1 MNCDKTKEKFAD
13 YLTGDLDTESQEE
26 IQSHI
31 AACPS
36 CREEIES
43 LSAVWAKLGVLPLE
57 QPSGNLRGR
66 FYSMLEDY
74 KNKVEAAESAP
85 QSRPSK
91 IWNDIRRA
99 FSFRKP
105 AFVAAFS
112 FAVLSLGL
120 GSGFLL
126 SPGGRG
132 GRLAALQREVQDMR
146 QMVSLS
152 LLSQPSASE
161 RIQGIGWSS
170 RVDNPSAKTLEALIE
185 TLNSDSNA
193 NVRLAAV
200 DALYLFRDL
209 PLVKD
214 SLVQS
219 LAAQDSPLVQ
229 VALIDLLV
237 EIRERRAADAL
248 RLLIKDQRLIPQ
260 VKERAEQ
267 GLQQL
272 I

>member
-1 MNCDKTKEKFAD
+1 MNCEKIREQFAD
-13 YLTGDLDTESQEE
+13 YLTGDLDAESQRE

-74 KNKVEAAESAP
+74 KDKIEKAKRAP

-91 IWNDIRRA
+91 VWDDIRQA

-112 FAVLSLGL
+112 LALLAVGL

-126 SPGGRG
+126 SSGGG
-132 GRLAALQREVQDMR
+132 GDRLADLRREVQDMR

-152 LLSQPSASE
+152 LLNQPSASE
-161 RIQGIGWSS
+161 RIQGISWSS
-170 RVDNPSAKTLEALIE
+170 RVENPSAKTLEALIS
-185 TLNSDSNA
+185 TLNTDPNA

-200 DALYLFRDL
+200 DALYLFRGH

-219 LAAQDSPLVQ
+219 LVVQDSPLVQ

-237 EIRERRAADAL
+237 EIREQRAADAL
-248 RLLIKDQRLIPQ
+248 KQLIKDNRLIPQ
-260 VKERAEQ
+260 VKQRAEQ